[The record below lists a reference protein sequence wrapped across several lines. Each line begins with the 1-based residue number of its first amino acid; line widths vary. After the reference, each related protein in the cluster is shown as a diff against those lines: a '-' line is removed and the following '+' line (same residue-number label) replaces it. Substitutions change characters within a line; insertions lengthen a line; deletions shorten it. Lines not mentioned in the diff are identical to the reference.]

1 VATRTALRQ
10 RKAACHLF
18 VTGTAK
24 STLSQNL
31 TAALKRMSL
40 KLPRPT
46 PPQQSIKE
54 VVQAVTSL
62 RDLQSVA
69 EMEAWGDRV
78 LAILAEGG
86 PQLLEDFVARGVV
99 GKEQAL
105 VGLNVATDMLNEARE
120 SIK

>member
-31 TAALKRMSL
+31 TA
-40 KLPRPT
+40 
-46 PPQQSIKE
+46 
-54 VVQAVTSL
+54 AVTSL

-105 VGLNVATDMLNEARE
+105 VGLNVATDMLNAARE